1 MQGEQS
7 ILAKPHGIIFIAI
20 FSFFMLIIFGV
31 TVALTV
37 FINKRIFMER
47 LKYFKILIDEN
58 HITRKQY
65 NTADKTIAINDVQEI
80 LVNSNQTLLIKGK
93 EKLDLIGIL
102 KEIENFEIL
111 KNQLNEIKL
120 LKKNNK
126 PVAYYIFIRYSIVLL
141 IFAAFASTFFF
152 KNQYIVSTLSASLIC
167 FLFYDTYRVKK
178 SKLFTKGTYI
188 RSLIIISIASLVL
201 LIRTIYVWVN

>member
-1 MQGEQS
+1 VLILFVKEYKQGEQS
-7 ILAKPHGIIFIAI
+7 ILAKPQGIIFIAI

-31 TVALTV
+31 IVALTV

-93 EKLDLIGIL
+93 EKLDLIGIP
-102 KEIENFEIL
+102 KEIELHTIS
-111 KNQLNEIKL
+111 L
-120 LKKNNK
+120 LDT
-126 PVAYYIFIRYSIVLL
+126 LL
-141 IFAAFASTFFF
+141 F
-152 KNQYIVSTLSASLIC
+152 C
-167 FLFYDTYRVKK
+167 
-178 SKLFTKGTYI
+178 
-188 RSLIIISIASLVL
+188 
-201 LIRTIYVWVN
+201 